1 MRRWFVPL
9 SFAVIAGFILVGC
22 GGAAGG
28 ATATTAR
35 PTGATTV
42 APTTAAGSAT
52 SATRPAGSATSAAA
66 VATSA
71 PAGTTA
77 TGAGGTIRLGMI
89 TSLTGPYTPLGTF
102 NKQAADL
109 LVKQVNDAGG
119 INGQKIE
126 LQIEDDQSNPS
137 NGPTAVKRLIANK
150 AVALIGPVFSSTC
163 VAILDDVEAAK
174 LPMITQCA
182 TDSQVNP
189 IRPYVF
195 MAPPTTSVVANQL
208 LAYLKSEGKTKIAV
222 LHDATEFGQTGWNV
236 IKADAAKYGI
246 TAEEQPYELTGTT
259 FVPQLTKIKGS
270 DAQAVISWGSGA
282 PAVTIAK
289 EYKQLGLTQP
299 LLYSH
304 AQATP
309 LFLKPA
315 GDAANG
321 LIIGTSL
328 GPVGKFLPDSNP
340 SKAVITKFDADFTAA
355 YNTPPAEFAYNTY
368 GAFNMLVNAIKKAGT
383 DPAKVRDALEQTTFV
398 SADGTYNYSAT
409 NHSGLGP
416 ESVLVAQVVNGAL
429 EPTKFS
435 MAK

>member
-9 SFAVIAGFILVGC
+9 SFALIAGFILVGC

-28 ATATTAR
+28 ATATIAR
-35 PTGATTV
+35 PTGAATV

-71 PAGTTA
+71 PAGTAA
-77 TGAGGTIRLGMI
+77 TGAGGAIRLGII

-150 AVALIGPVFSSTC
+150 VVALIGPVFSSTC

-189 IRPYVF
+189 IRSYVF

-340 SKAVITKFDADFTAA
+340 SKAVIAKFDADFTAA

-398 SADGTYNYSAT
+398 SADGTYRYSAT

-416 ESVLVAQVVNGAL
+416 ESVLVAQVVNGVL

-435 MAK
+435 VAK